1 MPNNTTTAVACAN
14 IAFIKYWGNR
24 DHRLRLPSNGSIS
37 MNLDGLYARTQVT
50 FDPSL
55 CCDDYLNLNGRAESA
70 AALRRVSTFLD
81 HVRRLAGITTF
92 ARVVSENNFPMG
104 TGIAS
109 SAAAFAAL
117 ALAASRAAGL
127 VLDEAALSRLARLGS
142 GSACRSV
149 PGGFVE
155 WREGAADVDSYAVSI
170 APADHWDLVDCVAV
184 IKTGHKTVGSTEG
197 HTLAGTSPLQA
208 ARVADTPRR
217 LDACRQAIYQRDFEA
232 LAEIIEQDSNMMHA
246 VMMTS
251 HPPLF
256 YWEPGSLELMK
267 AVKDWRRTGLPA
279 AYTLDAGPN
288 VHIICEYSALDE
300 VRRRVEALPF
310 VRSMLVARA
319 GGPARLIEVDEGGP
333 DSHQ

>member
-1 MPNNTTTAVACAN
+1 
-14 IAFIKYWGNR
+14 
-24 DHRLRLPSNGSIS
+24 